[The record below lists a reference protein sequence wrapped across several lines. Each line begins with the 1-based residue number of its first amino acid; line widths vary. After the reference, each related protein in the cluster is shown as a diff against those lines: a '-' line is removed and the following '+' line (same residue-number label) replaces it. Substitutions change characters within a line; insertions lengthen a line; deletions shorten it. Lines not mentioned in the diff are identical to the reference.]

1 MQKIEN
7 KFIYFILILIIF
19 IIWFSVYISV
29 FKKWVDRNSY
39 VVLVEWEAYLNND
52 LLSTNKKE
60 KLSLNDVIKT
70 TKENS
75 LAIIEWWDWSVT
87 RLWWNTSI
95 VINELFVSTNVEKLN
110 ISFELLS
117 WKTWSNVISFI
128 PEESYF
134 KETFADTEAAIRW
147 TIFNLDLDKDYLYV
161 IDHNVTLTKNSWE
174 TIKVPEK
181 EPIVLSSFTFISLDE
196 FIKNIRDNAF
206 DELNRKFDIELFNKL
221 KIQLEKKLQSLIQ
234 ISWTKLDNLSQIDK
248 EKLYNDLLSSY
259 QNLNFISSNDNL
271 ELFDLKISIKE
282 KLLEVAPDSEKEN
295 ILNSFLYDF
304 KDSIK
309 NKSYDSLD
317 KIIWIFWKYNPSIQ
331 IKEEF
336 LAYLDSI
343 SFSSNIKESIVNNIS
358 TLKNTFSWDILLNKW
373 TIIDKTIKLKNNTE
387 NIVKEKLDNLINN

>member
-29 FKKWVDRNSY
+29 FKKWVDGNSY
-39 VVLVEWEAYLNND
+39 DELVEWEAYLNND
-52 LLSTNKKE
+52 SLSTDKKE

-161 IDHNVTLTKNSWE
+161 IDHNVILTKDSWE
-174 TIKVPEK
+174 TIKVSEK
-181 EPIVLSSFTFISLDE
+181 EPISLSSFTFISLDE
-196 FIKNIRDNAF
+196 FIKNVRDSAF
-206 DELNRKFDIELFNKL
+206 DEINRKFDLELFNKL
-221 KIQLEKKLQSLIQ
+221 KIQLEEKLQSLIK
-234 ISWTKLDNLSQIDK
+234 ISWTKLDNLSLTDK

-259 QNLNFISSNDNL
+259 QNLNFISSSDNAD
-271 ELFDLKISIKE
+271 LFDLKISIKE
-282 KLLEVAPDSEKEN
+282 KLLEIAPDSEKEN

-309 NKSYDSLD
+309 NKSYDTLD
-317 KIIWIFWKYNPSIQ
+317 KIVWIFSKNSASIQ
-331 IKEEF
+331 IKEEV
-336 LAYLDSI
+336 LSYLNTI
-343 SFSSNIKESIVNNIS
+343 SFGSNIKESIINNIS
-358 TLKNTFSWDILLNKW
+358 TLKNNFSWDVLNKY
-373 TIIDKTIKLKNNTE
+373 TIIDKTTDIKNSAE
-387 NIVKEKLDNLINN
+387 NFVKEKLDNLINN

>member
-52 LLSTNKKE
+52 SLSTNKKE
-60 KLSLNDVIKT
+60 KLSLNDVVKT

-134 KETFADTEAAIRW
+134 KETFTDTEAAIRW

-161 IDHNVTLTKNSWE
+161 IDHNVTLTKDSWE

-196 FIKNIRDNAF
+196 FIKNIRDSAF
-206 DELNRKFDIELFNKL
+206 DEINRKFDLELFNKL
-221 KIQLEKKLQSLIQ
+221 KIQLEEKLQSLIKV
-234 ISWTKLDNLSQIDK
+234 SWTKLENLSQTDK
-248 EKLYNDLLSSY
+248 EKIYNELLSSY
-259 QNLNFISSNDNL
+259 QNLNFISSSDNAD
-271 ELFDLKISIKE
+271 LFDLKISIKE
-282 KLLEVAPDSEKEN
+282 KLLEIAPDSEKEN

-309 NKSYDSLD
+309 NKSYDTLD
-317 KIIWIFWKYNPSIQ
+317 KIVWIFWKYNPSIQ
-331 IKEEF
+331 IKEEV
-336 LAYLDSI
+336 LSYLNSI
-343 SFSSNIKESIVNNIS
+343 PFSSNIKESIINNIS
-358 TLKNTFSWDILLNKW
+358 TLKNNFSWDVLNKD
-373 TIIDKTIKLKNNTE
+373 TIIDKTIELKTNTE

>member
-52 LLSTNKKE
+52 SLSTDKKE

-161 IDHNVTLTKNSWE
+161 IDHNVTLTKDSWE

-206 DELNRKFDIELFNKL
+206 DEINRKFDLELFNKL
-221 KIQLEKKLQSLIQ
+221 KIQLEEKLQSLIK
-234 ISWTKLDNLSQIDK
+234 ISWTKLDNLSLTDK

-259 QNLNFISSNDNL
+259 QNLNFISSSDNAD
-271 ELFDLKISIKE
+271 LFNLKISIKE
-282 KLLEVAPDSEKEN
+282 KLLEIAPDSEKEN

-309 NKSYDSLD
+309 NKSYDTLD
-317 KIIWIFWKYNPSIQ
+317 KIVWIFSKNSTSIQ
-331 IKEEF
+331 IKEEV
-336 LAYLDSI
+336 LSYLNTI
-343 SFSSNIKESIVNNIS
+343 SFGSNIKESIINNIS
-358 TLKNTFSWDILLNKW
+358 TLKNNFSWDVLNKE
-373 TIIDKTIKLKNNTE
+373 TIIDKTIELKTNTE

>member
-7 KFIYFILILIIF
+7 KFIYFILIL
-19 IIWFSVYISV
+19 IWFSVYISV

-52 LLSTNKKE
+52 SLSTDKKE

-161 IDHNVTLTKNSWE
+161 IDHNVILTKDSWE
-174 TIKVPEK
+174 TIKVSEK
-181 EPIVLSSFTFISLDE
+181 EPISLSSFTFISLDE
-196 FIKNIRDNAF
+196 FIKNVRDSAF
-206 DELNRKFDIELFNKL
+206 DEINRKFDLELFNKL
-221 KIQLEKKLQSLIQ
+221 KIQLEEKLQSLIK
-234 ISWTKLDNLSQIDK
+234 ISWTKLDNLSLTDK

-259 QNLNFISSNDNL
+259 QNLNFISSSDNAD
-271 ELFDLKISIKE
+271 LFDLKISIKE
-282 KLLEVAPDSEKEN
+282 KLLEIAPDSEKEN

-309 NKSYDSLD
+309 NKSYDTLD
-317 KIIWIFWKYNPSIQ
+317 KIVWIFSKNSASIQ
-331 IKEEF
+331 IKEEV
-336 LAYLDSI
+336 LSYLNTI
-343 SFSSNIKESIVNNIS
+343 SFGSNIKESIINNIS
-358 TLKNTFSWDILLNKW
+358 TLKNNFSWDVLNKY
-373 TIIDKTIKLKNNTE
+373 TIIDKTTDIKNSAE
-387 NIVKEKLDNLINN
+387 NFVKEKLDNLINN

>member
-7 KFIYFILILIIF
+7 KFVYFILILIIF
-19 IIWFSVYISV
+19 IIWFSVYISI

-39 VVLVEWEAYLNND
+39 VVLIEWEAYLNSNS
-52 LLSTNKKE
+52 LSTNRKE
-60 KLSLNDVIKT
+60 KLSLNDIVKT

-95 VINELFVSTNVEKLN
+95 VINELFVSSNVEKLN

-161 IDHNVTLTKNSWE
+161 IDHNVTLTKDSWE

-196 FIKNIRDNAF
+196 FIKSIRDNAF
-206 DELNRKFDIELFNKL
+206 DEINRKFDLELFNKL
-221 KIQLEKKLQSLIQ
+221 KTQLEEKLQSLLK
-234 ISWTKLDNLSQIDK
+234 ISWTKLDELSLKDREELYK
-248 EKLYNDLLSSY
+248 ELLSSY
-259 QNLNFISSNDNL
+259 QELNFISSTDR
-271 ELFDLKISIKE
+271 EDLFNLKISIKE

-309 NKSYDSLD
+309 NKSYDTLN
-317 KIIWIFWKYNPSIQ
+317 KMLWIFGKYNPSMQ
-331 IKEEF
+331 TKEEI
-336 LAYLDSI
+336 LSYLNSI
-343 SFSSNIKESIVNNIS
+343 SFNSNIKESIINNIS
-358 TLKNTFSWDILLNKW
+358 TLKNNFSWDILNKDS
-373 TIIDKTIKLKNNTE
+373 IIEKTIELKTNTE
-387 NIVKEKLDNLINN
+387 GVIKEKLDNLINN

>member
-19 IIWFSVYISV
+19 IIGFSVYISV
-29 FKKWVDRNSY
+29 FKKGVDRNSY
-39 VVLVEWEAYLNND
+39 VVLVEGEAYLNND
-52 LLSTNKKE
+52 SLSTDKKE

-75 LAIIEWWDWSVT
+75 LAIIEWGDGSVT
-87 RLWWNTSI
+87 RLGGNTSI

-117 WKTWSNVISFI
+117 GKTWSNVISFI

-134 KETFADTEAAIRW
+134 KETFADTEAAIRG

-161 IDHNVTLTKNSWE
+161 IDHNVTLTKDSGE

-206 DELNRKFDIELFNKL
+206 DEINRKFDLELFNKL
-221 KIQLEKKLQSLIQ
+221 KIQLEEKLQSLIK
-234 ISWTKLDNLSQIDK
+234 ISGTKLDNLSLTDK

-259 QNLNFISSNDNL
+259 QNLNFISSSDNAD
-271 ELFDLKISIKE
+271 LFNLKISIKE
-282 KLLEVAPDSEKEN
+282 KLLEIAPDSEKEN

-309 NKSYDSLD
+309 NKSYDTLD
-317 KIIWIFWKYNPSIQ
+317 KIVGIFSKNSTSIQ
-331 IKEEF
+331 IKEEV
-336 LAYLDSI
+336 LSYLNTI
-343 SFSSNIKESIVNNIS
+343 SFGSNIKESIINNIS
-358 TLKNTFSWDILLNKW
+358 TLKNNFSGDVLNKE
-373 TIIDKTIKLKNNTE
+373 TIIDKTIELKTNTE

>member
-52 LLSTNKKE
+52 SLSTDKKE

-87 RLWWNTSI
+87 RLWWNTSL

-161 IDHNVTLTKNSWE
+161 IDHNVILTKDSWE
-174 TIKVPEK
+174 TIKVSEK
-181 EPIVLSSFTFISLDE
+181 EPISLSSFTFISLDE
-196 FIKNIRDNAF
+196 FIKNVRDSAF
-206 DELNRKFDIELFNKL
+206 DEINRKFDLELFNKL
-221 KIQLEKKLQSLIQ
+221 KIQLEEKLQSLIK
-234 ISWTKLDNLSQIDK
+234 ISWTKLDNLSLTDK

-259 QNLNFISSNDNL
+259 QNLNFISSSDNAD
-271 ELFDLKISIKE
+271 LFDLKISIKE
-282 KLLEVAPDSEKEN
+282 KLLEIAPDSEKEN

-309 NKSYDSLD
+309 NKSYDTLD
-317 KIIWIFWKYNPSIQ
+317 KIVWIFSKNSASIQ
-331 IKEEF
+331 IKEEV
-336 LAYLDSI
+336 LSYLNTI
-343 SFSSNIKESIVNNIS
+343 SFGSNIKESIINNIS
-358 TLKNTFSWDILLNKW
+358 TLKNNFSWDVLNKY
-373 TIIDKTIKLKNNTE
+373 TIIDKTTDIKNSAE
-387 NIVKEKLDNLINN
+387 NFVKEKLDNLINN

>member
-52 LLSTNKKE
+52 SLSTDKKE

-161 IDHNVTLTKNSWE
+161 IDHNVILTKDSWE
-174 TIKVPEK
+174 TIKVSEK
-181 EPIVLSSFTFISLDE
+181 EPISLSSFTFISLDE
-196 FIKNIRDNAF
+196 FIKNVRDSAF
-206 DELNRKFDIELFNKL
+206 DEINRKFDLELFNKL
-221 KIQLEKKLQSLIQ
+221 KIQLEEKLQSLIK
-234 ISWTKLDNLSQIDK
+234 ISWTKLDNLSLTDK

-259 QNLNFISSNDNL
+259 QNLNFISSSDNAD
-271 ELFDLKISIKE
+271 LFDLKISIKE
-282 KLLEVAPDSEKEN
+282 KLLEIAPDSEKEN

-309 NKSYDSLD
+309 NKSYDTLD
-317 KIIWIFWKYNPSIQ
+317 KIVWIFSKNSASIQ
-331 IKEEF
+331 IKEEV
-336 LAYLDSI
+336 LSYLNTI
-343 SFSSNIKESIVNNIS
+343 SFGSNIKESIINNIS
-358 TLKNTFSWDILLNKW
+358 TLKNNFSWDVLNKY
-373 TIIDKTIKLKNNTE
+373 TIIDKTTDIKNSAE
-387 NIVKEKLDNLINN
+387 NFVKEKLDNLINN

>member
-52 LLSTNKKE
+52 SLSTDKKE

-128 PEESYF
+128 TEESYF

-161 IDHNVTLTKNSWE
+161 IDHNVILTKDSWE
-174 TIKVPEK
+174 TIKVSEK
-181 EPIVLSSFTFISLDE
+181 EPISLSSFTFISLDE
-196 FIKNIRDNAF
+196 FIKNVRDSAF
-206 DELNRKFDIELFNKL
+206 DEINRKFDLELFNKL
-221 KIQLEKKLQSLIQ
+221 KIQLEEKLQSLIK
-234 ISWTKLDNLSQIDK
+234 ISWTKLDNLSLTDK

-259 QNLNFISSNDNL
+259 QNLNFISSSDNAD
-271 ELFDLKISIKE
+271 LFDLKISIKE
-282 KLLEVAPDSEKEN
+282 KLLEIAPDSEKEN

-309 NKSYDSLD
+309 NKSYDTLD
-317 KIIWIFWKYNPSIQ
+317 KIVWIFSKNSASIQ
-331 IKEEF
+331 IKEEV
-336 LAYLDSI
+336 LSYLNTI
-343 SFSSNIKESIVNNIS
+343 SFGSNIKESIINNIS
-358 TLKNTFSWDILLNKW
+358 TLKNNFSWDVLNKY
-373 TIIDKTIKLKNNTE
+373 TIIDKTTDIKNSAE
-387 NIVKEKLDNLINN
+387 NFVKEKLDNLINN